1 MRVICL
7 WSGLFVSALVLGSV
21 YWLLTRTW
29 PVAALTAEEKQMTEK
44 LFEQTK
50 TECFGRYLFDVPV
63 SFTNALTDQVWIDDV
78 RIASKRLFRPAFEQR
93 IRLREQELKNSH
105 TVDPIDGPFLKQV
118 YRINSNTVI
127 FDRNVNE
134 SVAGFGRI
142 LEGHLY
148 HNGVSFV
155 LTSKFRDVSDPK
167 YQQDREE
174 YLNSGTKKNDLND
187 KPQRLAEMQNL
198 LSRLGGREDK
208 EVPTQPGFCIPQGF
222 IVDDNTSRKEKIT
235 LRYDLSDF
243 YLSVYSENTSRK
255 GESLLTWGK
264 RDIEPAL
271 LSIRAHTLQKGRVA
285 LPGIDAEE
293 WLVKGSQEV
302 RNNNYDAYRFILYAN
317 EKVADNHHP
326 LFSVKLHNSG
336 LETKNYTDSQLVEVW
351 RRMVRTF
358 RYRPNAF

>member
-1 MRVICL
+1 M
-7 WSGLFVSALVLGSV
+7 
-21 YWLLTRTW
+21 
-29 PVAALTAEEKQMTEK
+29 
-44 LFEQTK
+44 
-50 TECFGRYLFDVPV
+50 PV

-198 LSRLGGREDK
+198 LSRLGG
-208 EVPTQPGFCIPQGF
+208 
-222 IVDDNTSRKEKIT
+222 EKIKKF
-235 LRYDLSDF
+235 LRSLVFVFRRDL
-243 YLSVYSENTSRK
+243 
-255 GESLLTWGK
+255 
-264 RDIEPAL
+264 
-271 LSIRAHTLQKGRVA
+271 
-285 LPGIDAEE
+285 
-293 WLVKGSQEV
+293 
-302 RNNNYDAYRFILYAN
+302 
-317 EKVADNHHP
+317 
-326 LFSVKLHNSG
+326 
-336 LETKNYTDSQLVEVW
+336 
-351 RRMVRTF
+351 
-358 RYRPNAF
+358 